1 MTTNSD
7 PQRNKKSKGLMMRR
21 SDFDRAFS
29 QKKRCKSRDNKSER
43 LILDC
48 DVYLFVC
55 LIMIMMSQLPMSQG
69 NKMIK
74 CHLFKIPIL
83 FLPSRL
89 SFTHPVLSPYPM
101 IISSHSSSRDFPCVL
116 LRTLEGRALGTAAA

>member
-55 LIMIMMSQLPMSQG
+55 LINSDFTLKIESHSWILLLLLTLSSQWAQYPG
-69 NKMIK
+69 F
-74 CHLFKIPIL
+74 HLLRLRATGGPSVL
-83 FLPSRL
+83 RSRL
-89 SFTHPVLSPYPM
+89 AHGKWWIPTW
-101 IISSHSSSRDFPCVL
+101 
-116 LRTLEGRALGTAAA
+116 T